1 MKQEEQYFDN
11 HKDFDEH
18 IRNLLSHAEE
28 TPPADAWEGISSRL
42 PKGIVVS
49 ENQWRNRRR
58 KIAAAVGAVAA
69 VLLAVLLIS
78 WPSQP
83 QDAETLVAK
92 HAQSVENKQ
101 IDRDPAANE
110 SEHAVETTANEPEHA
125 NAVEPTAERIAH
137 AAEPTPATTA
147 VDRPT
152 HASATESTA
161 HANTST
167 GTGTSIIAASTSSEQ
182 NEDNPEEISVLQQP
196 ETDLLLADNGTSPKR
211 KKSGINL
218 SAFSN
223 ALSNFT
229 GDGNHGNNPYR
240 NQGYYQLT
248 HSISEISEVNY
259 SIPFSVG
266 LNVSYDLNERWAVG
280 IGLNYTRLSRNY
292 AGTYYT
298 YENGIVK
305 ESTYYDK
312 IYNIQQFI
320 GIPIT
325 AYFSI
330 LKNNHIHFYAH
341 GGVVLEKCL
350 GNTWTAQNRQ
360 LNYTESVEGVQF
372 SAGAG
377 IGVNFL
383 ITPMFSIYLEPDVKY
398 YFPWNQPTSIRTRQ
412 PFMLGFE
419 IGGRFHL

>member
-1 MKQEEQYFDN
+1 MKMKQEEQYFDN

-28 TPPADAWEGISSRL
+28 TPPADVWEGISSRL
-42 PKGIVVS
+42 PKEIVVS

-69 VLLAVLLIS
+69 ILLTVILIS

-83 QDAETLVAK
+83 QDTETLAVVHTATEEEIKAEAEIEVKDEAK
-92 HAQSVENKQ
+92 VEK
-101 IDRDPAANE
+101 A
-110 SEHAVETTANEPEHA
+110 SK
-125 NAVEPTAERIAH
+125 TAEEVQIAKK
-137 AAEPTPATTA
+137 AQVAEASKTA
-147 VDRPT
+147 EEAKIAKKVQVAEDVKF
-152 HASATESTA
+152 TEEVQVAEAVKEYESR
-161 HANTST
+161 
-167 GTGTSIIAASTSSEQ
+167 
-182 NEDNPEEISVLQQP
+182 NEDKAQAISVLPQP
-196 ETDLLLADNGTSPKR
+196 ETDLLLADNKTSPKR

-320 GIPIT
+320 GIPVT

-330 LKNNHIHFYAH
+330 LKNDHIHFYAH
-341 GGVVLEKCL
+341 AGVVLEKCL

>member
-1 MKQEEQYFDN
+1 VKEY
-11 HKDFDEH
+11 
-18 IRNLLSHAEE
+18 
-28 TPPADAWEGISSRL
+28 
-42 PKGIVVS
+42 
-49 ENQWRNRRR
+49 
-58 KIAAAVGAVAA
+58 
-69 VLLAVLLIS
+69 
-78 WPSQP
+78 
-83 QDAETLVAK
+83 
-92 HAQSVENKQ
+92 
-101 IDRDPAANE
+101 E
-110 SEHAVETTANEPEHA
+110 SK
-125 NAVEPTAERIAH
+125 
-137 AAEPTPATTA
+137 
-147 VDRPT
+147 
-152 HASATESTA
+152 
-161 HANTST
+161 
-167 GTGTSIIAASTSSEQ
+167 
-182 NEDNPEEISVLQQP
+182 NEDNAQAISVLPQP
-196 ETDLLLADNGTSPKR
+196 ETDLLLADNQTSPKR

-266 LNVSYDLNERWAVG
+266 LNVSYDLNERWAIG

-341 GGVVLEKCL
+341 AGVVLEKCL
-350 GNTWTAQNRQ
+350 GNTWTAQNHQ

>member
-1 MKQEEQYFDN
+1 MKMKQEEQYFDN

-18 IRNLLSHAEE
+18 IRNLLANAEE
-28 TPPADAWEGISSRL
+28 TPPAGAWEGISSRL

-58 KIAAAVGAVAA
+58 KITAAVGAVAA
-69 VLLAVLLIS
+69 ILLTVLLIS

-83 QDAETLVAK
+83 QDTETL
-92 HAQSVENKQ
+92 
-101 IDRDPAANE
+101 
-110 SEHAVETTANEPEHA
+110 AVVHT
-125 NAVEPTAERIAH
+125 
-137 AAEPTPATTA
+137 
-147 VDRPT
+147 
-152 HASATESTA
+152 ATEEEVDDA
-161 HANTST
+161 RVLAKVNE
-167 GTGTSIIAASTSSEQ
+167 TSSAEATMAGA
-182 NEDNPEEISVLQQP
+182 EAATEATEAHVATMEATEERTEAGAQP
-196 ETDLLLADNGTSPKR
+196 IDLLLADNKTSPKR

-320 GIPIT
+320 GIPVT

-341 GGVVLEKCL
+341 AGVVLEKCL

-383 ITPMFSIYLEPDVKY
+383 ITSMFSIYLEPDVKY

>member
-1 MKQEEQYFDN
+1 MKMKQEEQYFDN

-28 TPPADAWEGISSRL
+28 TPPADVWEGISSRL

-49 ENQWRNRRR
+49 ENQWRNRRL
-58 KIAAAVGAVAA
+58 KIAAAVGVVAA

-83 QDAETLVAK
+83 QDTETLAVVHTATEEEADDARVLAK
-92 HAQSVENKQ
+92 VNETSSAE
-101 IDRDPAANE
+101 AATE
-110 SEHAVETTANEPEHA
+110 AEAAK
-125 NAVEPTAERIAH
+125 TAEEAKIAEDTKI
-137 AAEPTPATTA
+137 AEEVQVAEEAQVAEA
-147 VDRPT
+147 VKEY
-152 HASATESTA
+152 ESR
-161 HANTST
+161 NE
-167 GTGTSIIAASTSSEQ
+167 ASTSSEQ
-182 NEDNPEEISVLQQP
+182 NEDNAQAISVLPQP
-196 ETDLLLADNGTSPKR
+196 ETDLLLADNKTSPKR

-320 GIPIT
+320 GIPVT
-325 AYFSI
+325 AYFCI

-383 ITPMFSIYLEPDVKY
+383 ITSMFSIYLEPDIKY

>member
-1 MKQEEQYFDN
+1 MKMKQEEQYFDN

-18 IRNLLSHAEE
+18 IRNLLANAEE
-28 TPPADAWEGISSRL
+28 TPPAGAWEGISSRL

-58 KIAAAVGAVAA
+58 KITAAVGAVAA
-69 VLLAVLLIS
+69 ILLTVLLIS

-83 QDAETLVAK
+83 QDTETLAVVHTATEEEVDDARVLAKVNETSSAEATMAGAEAATEAEAHVA
-92 HAQSVENKQ
+92 
-101 IDRDPAANE
+101 
-110 SEHAVETTANEPEHA
+110 
-125 NAVEPTAERIAH
+125 
-137 AAEPTPATTA
+137 ATTEERTEERVEA
-147 VDRPT
+147 HVEA
-152 HASATESTA
+152 HVEATEATEA
-161 HANTST
+161 HVATMEAT
-167 GTGTSIIAASTSSEQ
+167 
-182 NEDNPEEISVLQQP
+182 EERTEAGAQP
-196 ETDLLLADNGTSPKR
+196 IDLLLADNKTSPKR

-320 GIPIT
+320 GIPVT

-341 GGVVLEKCL
+341 AGVVLEKCL

-383 ITPMFSIYLEPDVKY
+383 ITSMFSIYLEPDVKY

>member
-1 MKQEEQYFDN
+1 MKMKQEEQYFDN

-28 TPPADAWEGISSRL
+28 TPPADVWEGISSRL

-83 QDAETLVAK
+83 QDAETLAVIHTATEEEVKVAEEVK
-92 HAQSVENKQ
+92 ITKEVQVAEASK
-101 IDRDPAANE
+101 
-110 SEHAVETTANEPEHA
+110 
-125 NAVEPTAERIAH
+125 TAEESKIAEE
-137 AAEPTPATTA
+137 AKTAEETKIAEEVQVAEA
-147 VDRPT
+147 VKEYESRNE
-152 HASATESTA
+152 ASTC
-161 HANTST
+161 TST
-167 GTGTSIIAASTSSEQ
+167 STGTSIITASTSSEQ
-182 NEDNPEEISVLQQP
+182 NEDNAQAISVLPQP
-196 ETDLLLADNGTSPKR
+196 ETDLLLADDKTSPKR

-320 GIPIT
+320 GIPVT

-341 GGVVLEKCL
+341 AGVVLEKCL

>member
-1 MKQEEQYFDN
+1 MKMKQEEQYFDN

-18 IRNLLSHAEE
+18 IRNLLANAEE
-28 TPPADAWEGISSRL
+28 TPPAGAWEGISSRL

-58 KIAAAVGAVAA
+58 KITAAVGAVAA
-69 VLLAVLLIS
+69 ILLTVLLIS

-83 QDAETLVAK
+83 QDTETLAVVHTATEEEVDDARVLAKVNETSSAEATMAGAEAATEAEAHVA
-92 HAQSVENKQ
+92 
-101 IDRDPAANE
+101 
-110 SEHAVETTANEPEHA
+110 
-125 NAVEPTAERIAH
+125 
-137 AAEPTPATTA
+137 ATTEE
-147 VDRPT
+147 R
-152 HASATESTA
+152 TEA
-161 HANTST
+161 GA
-167 GTGTSIIAASTSSEQ
+167 
-182 NEDNPEEISVLQQP
+182 QP
-196 ETDLLLADNGTSPKR
+196 IDLLLADNKTSPKR

-320 GIPIT
+320 GIPVT

-341 GGVVLEKCL
+341 AGVVLEKCL

-383 ITPMFSIYLEPDVKY
+383 ITSMFSIYLEPDVKY